1 MPKCQFV
8 DPAAV
13 RAKGTLSFADIPLN
27 QYDTP
32 FGEAIKRYTKADL
45 LGIYHDMQVIRE
57 FEGMLYSVRTTKQ
70 YNGVEYVYTGPAH
83 LHTGQ
88 EAAAVG
94 LAYTLDADDM
104 IFGSHRSHGEVLAKG
119 YAAIKQTDDDTLYGI
134 MKDFIGGAALAA
146 VEKHNKTGDVK
157 DLASDFLLY
166 GFMAELFGRTD
177 GFTRGLGNS
186 MHVFF
191 TPFGIYPNNAIVGG
205 SAGVAAGA
213 GLFKRVNGKPGMV
226 VCNIG
231 DGSLGCGPVWEALNF
246 AAQGQFC
253 KLWDEAHRGGLPVIF
268 NFLNNQYGM
277 GGQTSGE
284 TMAFDLLARVG
295 AGISPSQL
303 HAERVDGYNVF
314 AVIDAFE
321 RKRKIIEN
329 REGPVLLDTVTY
341 RYAGH
346 SATDASTYR
355 EKEEIEAWQAVDS
368 IRTFKES
375 FAMPAECGAIENGI
389 RERITKIMRLA
400 IEAPR
405 MDLHTDPDAIRRY
418 MFSNVGAGLSRPE
431 IGASRPEEN
440 AGKHDG
446 REDPAPT
453 SGVLIPKEQ
462 NPRLQ
467 KIKTKSRIAHG
478 VSKLKQY
485 NIRDA
490 LFEAII
496 DKFYDDPT
504 LIAFGEDNRDWGGAF
519 GVYGGLTESIPYHR
533 FFNTPIS
540 EGTIVAA
547 AVGYALCG
555 GRAIPELMYCDFL
568 GRAGD
573 EVFNQLAKWQAM
585 SAGALQMPVVLRV
598 SVGSKYGAQ
607 HAQDWTSLVTHIPGL
622 KVVYPATPYD
632 AKGLMTAALN
642 GSDPVVFFEA
652 QKLYDTGEL
661 FNEVPEGCY
670 EIPIG
675 EPDVKRVGTDITI
688 LTVGAS
694 LYTAI
699 EAAELL
705 KERHGM
711 SAEVI
716 DARSLVPFN
725 YQPVVESVQ
734 KTGRIVLVSDACE
747 RGAHIGDMA
756 RTVTELCFDYLDA
769 PPVAV
774 AAPNVICPCPELEE
788 WYYPQAGW
796 LLDAIH
802 EKILPLP
809 GHTVRMNYT
818 NVEKI
823 RREKLGV

>member
-1 MPKCQFV
+1 
-8 DPAAV
+8 V
-13 RAKGTLSFADIPLN
+13 RAKGVLSFNDIPLN
-27 QYDTP
+27 TYQKS
-32 FGEAIKRYTKADL
+32 FAESANGFSKADL
-45 LGIYHDMQVIRE
+45 LGMYHDMQIIRE

-70 YNGVEYVYTGPAH
+70 YNGVEYTYTGPAH
-83 LHTGQ
+83 LYTGQ

-94 LAYTLDADDM
+94 MAYTLDMDDM

-119 YAAIKQTDDDTLYGI
+119 YAAIKQLDDTALYGI
-134 MKDFIGGAALAA
+134 LNEFQDGAVLRP
-146 VEKHNKTGDVK
+146 VESLNKSGSVK

-166 GFMAELFGRTD
+166 GFIAELFGREH

-205 SAGVAAGA
+205 SAGISAGA
-213 GLFKRVNGKPGMV
+213 ALFKRVNGKPGMV

-246 AAQGQFC
+246 AAQDQFT
-253 KLWDEAHRGGLPVIF
+253 KLWEEERRGGLPILF
-268 NFLNNQYGM
+268 NFFNNHYGM

-284 TMAFDLLARVG
+284 TMAYDVLARVG
-295 AGISPSQL
+295 AGVSPTQL

-314 AVIDAFE
+314 AMIDAFQ
-321 RKRKIIEN
+321 RKREIIAN
-329 REGPVLLDTVTY
+329 RKGPVLLDTVTY

-355 EKEEIEAWQAVDS
+355 EKEEIEAWQAADA
-368 IRTFKES
+368 IKAFKEGLGMS
-375 FAMPAECGAIENGI
+375 AECETIEQEI
-389 RERITKIMRLA
+389 RERITKIMKLA
-400 IEAPR
+400 IGAPR
-405 MDLHTDPDAIRRY
+405 MDLVKEPDGIRKY
-418 MFSNVGAGLSRPE
+418 MFSNR
-431 IGASRPEEN
+431 N
-440 AGKHDG
+440 NG
-446 REDPAPT
+446 RQVAAPT
-453 SGVLIPKEQ
+453 TDTPCTGGNLPPVDAQCAPLPPKED

-467 KIKTKSRIAHG
+467 KIKSKSRFAYDESG
-478 VSKLKQY
+478 KPVSKLKQY

-490 LFEAII
+490 LFEAIL
-496 DKFYDDPT
+496 DKFCEDPS
-504 LIAFGEDNRDWGGAF
+504 LIAFGEDVRDWGGAF
-519 GVYGGLTESIPYHR
+519 GVYGGLTESLPYHR

-547 AVGYALCG
+547 AVGYGLCG
-555 GRAIPELMYCDFL
+555 GRAVPELMYCDFL

-573 EVFNQLAKWQAM
+573 EVFNQLSKWQAM
-585 SAGALQMPVVLRV
+585 SAGALTMPVVLRV

-632 AKGLMTAALN
+632 AKGLMAAALN

-661 FNEVPEGCY
+661 FHKGGVPEGTY
-670 EIPIG
+670 EVPLG
-675 EPDVKRVGTDITI
+675 EPDIKITGSDITI

-694 LYTAI
+694 LYPAI
-699 EAAELL
+699 EAAETL
-705 KERHGM
+705 KERHGL

-725 YQPVVESVQ
+725 YQPVIESVR
-734 KTGRIVLVSDACE
+734 KTGRVVLVSDACE
-747 RGAHIGDMA
+747 RGAHINDMA
-756 RTVTELCFDYLDA
+756 RNITELCFDHLDA
-769 PPVAV
+769 PPIVV

-796 LLDAIH
+796 ILDAIH

-809 GHTVRMNYT
+809 GHTVKMNYT
-818 NVEKI
+818 SVEKI